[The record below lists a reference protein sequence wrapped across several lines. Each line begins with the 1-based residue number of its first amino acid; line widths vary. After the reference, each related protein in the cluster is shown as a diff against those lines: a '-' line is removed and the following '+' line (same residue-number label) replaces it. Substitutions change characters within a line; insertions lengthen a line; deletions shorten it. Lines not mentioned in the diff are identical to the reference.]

1 MEALSKMCKMAQ
13 TKLYDVK
20 LSRNLCTMI
29 NVIAFFKSD
38 MGRIFA

>member
-1 MEALSKMCKMAQ
+1 MLKLVQ

-29 NVIAFFKSD
+29 NVIAFFKVIWAEILPSK
-38 MGRIFA
+38 